1 MVGIYLLA
9 IDKNNNNKKNNP
21 CTCLCIYIWLYAD
34 IAREILEV
42 RPRFA
47 GKTDKNGFSP
57 LHYASSIGN
66 VNMTKLLLN
75 HNKDLALQYN
85 KDGYTP
91 LHLAAINGRVK
102 ILVAFLS
109 SSPASFD
116 RLTTY
121 GETVFHLA
129 VRFDKYNV
137 FKFLAESFNTCLFH
151 RQDQFGNTVLHL
163 AVLRKNYQV
172 RLSFNLVIVDWKNY
186 NSMMVHCLFI
196 SDSGFYFNLISSS

>member
-1 MVGIYLLA
+1 M
-9 IDKNNNNKKNNP
+9 
-21 CTCLCIYIWLYAD
+21 YAD

-116 RLTTY
+116 SLTTY

-151 RQDQFGNTVLHL
+151 GQDQFGNTVLHL

-172 RLSFNLVIVDWKNY
+172 RLSFNLVIVD
-186 NSMMVHCLFI
+186 
-196 SDSGFYFNLISSS
+196 